1 MENDKKQKHH
11 KNHDIGSSQK
21 RRGGG
26 CVSEKSMTSWTTSVG
41 KDLQKEKKKK
51 KPYPLRQSTAGKD
64 GQTVPFQTLTKWKWV
79 QQVGGNGRTYKT
91 YRKAIHAKRNF

>member
-26 CVSEKSMTSWTTSVG
+26 CVSEKSMISWTTSVG

-51 KPYPLRQSTAGKD
+51 KRNHIPLGKA
-64 GQTVPFQTLTKWKWV
+64 
-79 QQVGGNGRTYKT
+79 QQERM
-91 YRKAIHAKRNF
+91 AKLCPSRH

>member
-26 CVSEKSMTSWTTSVG
+26 CVSEKSMISWTTSVG

-51 KPYPLRQSTAGKD
+51 KETISP
-64 GQTVPFQTLTKWKWV
+64 
-79 QQVGGNGRTYKT
+79 
-91 YRKAIHAKRNF
+91 